1 MFGRRPAPQR
11 APAPAQAIGAQTPLL
26 LTAADFTAHEPI
38 PGRLSRLATY
48 EVPRGEMIELDTARP
63 FRLAL
68 KALTNGYTGTSSA
81 GGEATLD
88 LTGTDIEL
96 VQSARPAAALPAADN
111 PSVVVRK
118 TADDTKVTIKSID
131 YAAGEIVIQGLG
143 NAQPYAVYVAG
154 LPGNGEVKI
163 RAIQP
168 AGVDQASIE
177 LYNETLRALH
187 ETDQASG
194 ITAPR
199 LGRGGEAR
207 VPLGPKWLL
216 AIEVDSDALLTIDPL
231 TEPLI
236 QFHAYR
242 VPVAVRDQN
251 LINRAVATRLR

>member
-68 KALTNGYTGTSSA
+68 KALTPGYNGTSSA
-81 GGEATLD
+81 GGEATLSLGD
-88 LTGTDIEL
+88 VDVEM
-96 VQSARPAAALPAADN
+96 VQSTRPAPALPGTEN
-111 PSVVVRK
+111 PNVIVRNSS
-118 TADDTKVTIKSID
+118 DDTKVSIKTID
-131 YAAGEIVIQGLG
+131 YAAGQVTIQGLG
-143 NAQPYAVYVAG
+143 NAQPYDVYVSA
-154 LPGNGEVKI
+154 LVGNGEVKI

-177 LYNETLRALH
+177 LYNEALRALH

-216 AIEVDSDALLTIDPL
+216 AIEVVSDAPLSIDPL